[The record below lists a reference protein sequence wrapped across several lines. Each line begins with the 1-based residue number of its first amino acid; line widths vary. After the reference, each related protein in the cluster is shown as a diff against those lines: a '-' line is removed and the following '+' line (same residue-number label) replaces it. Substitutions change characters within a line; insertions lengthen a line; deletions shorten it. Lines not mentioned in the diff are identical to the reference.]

1 MKELNPDSTD
11 AIVNADSDTSTV
23 CPDSGD
29 TCDSSILKVC
39 IVYSV
44 LCYCVGLGYCQEL
57 IR

>member
-39 IVYSV
+39 VGCIFV
-44 LCYCVGLGYCQEL
+44 LLC
-57 IR
+57 